1 MGLFDRHRRM
11 VVDVLA
17 AELPAVGC
25 HLPASTFLAWL
36 DLSALGLGSD
46 PAARLVEAAG
56 VRTSEGHEFGTGG
69 EGHVRLNFGT
79 STSLLEETL
88 DRLVRALGN

>member
-1 MGLFDRHRRM
+1 MALFDRHHRL

-36 DLSALGLGSD
+36 DLSAFDLGSN
-46 PAARLVEAAG
+46 PAARLTETAR

-79 STSLLEETL
+79 STAVLERIL
-88 DRLVRALGN
+88 GRLTDALGP

>member
-1 MGLFDRHRRM
+1 MFERHRRL
-11 VVDVLA
+11 VTDVLA
-17 AELPAVGC
+17 AELPAAGC

-36 DLSALGLGSD
+36 DLSAFDLGPD
-46 PAARLVEAAG
+46 PAARLVERAE

-79 STSLLEETL
+79 STALLEEIL
-88 DRLVRALGN
+88 DRLVRALRR